1 MELGKTKK
9 FVETET
15 SCFWRGCLKTFERL
29 AGRAV
34 LVLQKARLHLCAAV
48 LLLGFM
54 PSLQKNM
61 QVKNSRVLYEV
72 KL

>member
-15 SCFWRGCLKTFERL
+15 PCFCRGCLKTFERL
-29 AGRAV
+29 TARPVFA
-34 LVLQKARLHLCAAV
+34 LQKARLHLCAAV
-48 LLLGFM
+48 LLLDFM
-54 PSLQKNM
+54 PSFQKSM